1 VTAPGEAPLQQTP
14 QQPQDMNS
22 EMLASRI
29 EATRTHLAALAAAG
43 PRLTHEAGRAADLLS
58 RDLQGRSTFDVVLL
72 VLGFLSLPGEQFVI
86 RRRALALIK
95 QAFDANDIRFAVPT
109 VQVAGRNEAEPAAA
123 QQALKLIKTAPP
135 E

>member
-1 VTAPGEAPLQQTP
+1 VPREVPLQQTP

-43 PRLTHEAGRAADLLS
+43 PRLPHEAGRAADLLS

-86 RRRALALIK
+86 RRALALIK

>member
-1 VTAPGEAPLQQTP
+1 MPGEVPLQQTP

-43 PRLTHEAGRAADLLS
+43 PRLPHEAGRAADLLS

-86 RRRALALIK
+86 RRKAYAMLK
-95 QAFDANDIRFAVPT
+95 HAFDENGISFAFPT
-109 VQVAGRNEAEPAAA
+109 VQVTGRDDIEPAAA

>member
-1 VTAPGEAPLQQTP
+1 
-14 QQPQDMNS
+14 
-22 EMLASRI
+22 
-29 EATRTHLAALAAAG
+29 
-43 PRLTHEAGRAADLLS
+43 
-58 RDLQGRSTFDVVLL
+58 

-109 VQVAGRNEAEPAAA
+109 VQVAGRDEAEPAAA